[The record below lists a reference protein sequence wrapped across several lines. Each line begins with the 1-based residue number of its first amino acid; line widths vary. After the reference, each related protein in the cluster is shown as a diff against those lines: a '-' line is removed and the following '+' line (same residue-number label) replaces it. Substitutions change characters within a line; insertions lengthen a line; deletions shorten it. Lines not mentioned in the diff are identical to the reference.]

1 LVDAQTIAAI
11 GSATI
16 SDRKA
21 VTKPRERAVDALSL
35 AR

>member
-1 LVDAQTIAAI
+1 MAAI
-11 GSATI
+11 GSTTI
-16 SDRKA
+16 SERKT

>member
-1 LVDAQTIAAI
+1 MAEI